1 MFQSKGEEKK
11 KKNFKKELTKMEVS
25 NPSDEGF
32 KAMVIKMLTEL
43 RKRMPEHGVHFNG

>member
-1 MFQSKGEEKK
+1 MFQSKGEEK

-43 RKRMPEHGVHFNG
+43 RKRMAEHGVHFNG